1 MTDSGS
7 TRRAGAKT
15 LDNGIALLQA
25 LARHPDGQPVTA
37 LARET
42 GVHRTVA
49 YRLLGSLLAARLVE
63 QRPDGAYVLGLGLIE
78 LAGTVRGG
86 LQDAAAPVLR
96 RLADEA
102 GATAFLAARDGD
114 DVVGIAVIEPAG
126 AGLHVSYRVGQRH
139 PAVVGADGMALLAGG
154 EPRDGERPE
163 ITQARS
169 RGYAVS
175 TGEVEPGAWGL
186 ATWVPARSG
195 AVEAS
200 IGVIA
205 LRQLPEEDVAP
216 LVRAA
221 AHEIGQRVG

>member
-1 MTDSGS
+1 MAEIEPA
-7 TRRAGAKT
+7 RRAGAKT

-25 LARHPDGQPVTA
+25 LARHPDGLPVTA
-37 LARET
+37 LARQT

-49 YRLLGSLLAARLVE
+49 YRLLGSLVAARLVE

-96 RLADEA
+96 RLADETR
-102 GATAFLAARDGD
+102 ATAFLAAGDGD

-126 AGLHVSYRVGQRH
+126 SGLHVAYRVGQRH
-139 PAVVGADGMALLAGG
+139 PATVGADGMALLAGA
-154 EPRDGERPE
+154 EARDGERPE
-163 ITQARS
+163 VTRARS
-169 RGYAVS
+169 RGYVVS

-186 ATWVPARSG
+186 ATWVPTRSG
-195 AVEAS
+195 AVDAS

-205 LRQLPEEDVAP
+205 LRQLPEDDVAP

-221 AHEIGQRVG
+221 AREIGQRVG